1 MIPTPYLNDSLPCEV
16 TIGPKMCIIETVYI
30 PPTQNS
36 EEFKSFLSQFKFLLQ
51 YISSCNLI
59 QHYYLVITM
68 QADMRRSGGIR
79 DITTTEGTQLETTAT
94 IYGQQ
99 RLTNESTHILKNSS
113 SCIDLTFTNQPN
125 LIAISGIH
133 PSFRNLPPTLRVTL
147 QRVTLKQLLLFILV
161 EKVM

>member
-1 MIPTPYLNDSLPCEV
+1 MIPNPYLNDTFLCEV
-16 TIGPKMCIIETVYI
+16 TIGPKRCIIETVYI

-36 EEFKSFLSQFKFLLQ
+36 EEFESFISQFKFLLQ

-68 QADMRRSGGIR
+68 QVDMRRSGGIC
-79 DITTTEGTQLETTAT
+79 DITTTEGTQP
-94 IYGQQ
+94 
-99 RLTNESTHILKNSS
+99 S
-113 SCIDLTFTNQPN
+113 

-161 EKVM
+161 EKGT